1 MTAEPADAPVATE
14 TTATAVER
22 SFHGARLRTLVVGA
36 GIAGATF
43 AALQRQR
50 GEPVALLERNPASAD
65 DNGYMLG
72 LLPLGGRVL
81 NGLGLADRGAAAS
94 LDMRHYDLYD
104 RRGRLIRRF
113 PLHQIVERFGS
124 WQGIERGVLLGLLR
138 SACGP
143 ITYDATVTGLE
154 RSGETVVVT
163 FDDGSTTRCDL
174 VVAADGLHSPT
185 RDLLL
190 DPDETEDFDT
200 GWAGFVVWAT
210 PDGQERDTYSELW
223 SDGWGIGLYPV
234 PGRVGIFLAGRHRE
248 LVNRSASDHA
258 DALAATVP
266 AGPFA
271 TALSSLD
278 RSSPGFLWKMADH
291 RATVW
296 SRDRAVL
303 LGDAAAGF
311 LPTAGVG
318 ASAAMDSAAA
328 LADELS
334 RADIPHLDHALALYE
349 RRQRPRVERAQ
360 KNSRTLARTMFVHGG
375 AKTFARDQLARLYS
389 LDRLVS
395 DISGVM
401 EGR

>member
-1 MTAEPADAPVATE
+1 MTTD
-14 TTATAVER
+14 TTAASVER
-22 SFHGARLRTLVVGA
+22 SFDGARLRTLVVGA

-81 NGLGLADRGAAAS
+81 NGLGLANRGAAAS

-124 WQGIERGVLLGLLR
+124 WQGIERGALLGLLR

-143 ITYDATVTGLE
+143 ITYDATVTHLE
-154 RSGETVVVT
+154 RAGATVAIT
-163 FDDGSTTRCDL
+163 FDDGSTTTCDL
-174 VVAADGLHSPT
+174 VVAADGMHSPT
-185 RDLLL
+185 RDLIL
-190 DPDETEDFDT
+190 DPGEIEDFDT
-200 GWAGFVVWAT
+200 GWGGFVVWAN
-210 PDGQERDTYSELW
+210 PEGQASDTYSELW

-248 LVNRSASDHA
+248 LVDRSSSDYADLLASRLPD
-258 DALAATVP
+258 
-266 AGPFA
+266 GPFA

-278 RSSPGFLWKMADH
+278 RSSPGFLWKMAD
-291 RATVW
+291 RRSTVW
-296 SRDRAVL
+296 SRDRVVL

-334 RADIPHLDHALALYE
+334 RADLPHLDHALTLYE

-360 KNSRTLARTMFVHGG
+360 KNSRTLARTMFVDGT
-375 AKTFARDQLARLYS
+375 AKTFARDQLARFYS

-395 DISGVM
+395 DISEVM